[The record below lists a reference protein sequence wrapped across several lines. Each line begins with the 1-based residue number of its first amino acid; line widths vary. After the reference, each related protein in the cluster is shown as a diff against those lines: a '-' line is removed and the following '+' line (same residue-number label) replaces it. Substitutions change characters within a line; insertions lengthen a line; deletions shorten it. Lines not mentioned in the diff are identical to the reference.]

1 MRTNQTFDTLQ
12 ARYDNA
18 TPYEPTSLEESHEVL
33 TDSLTEI
40 SELLLQVELKVN
52 EIHRRAGEAY
62 CETHLPYLTFQLDTD
77 TARNEIDKYLNN
89 EDV

>member
-1 MRTNQTFDTLQ
+1 MSNQTFNTLQ

-18 TPYEPTSLEESHEVL
+18 TPCEPTAKQLAHEEL

-40 SELLLQVELKVN
+40 AELLLKVERKVN
-52 EIHRRAGEAY
+52 ELYSLCGNRY
-62 CETHLPYLTFQLDTD
+62 CEEELPYLTFQLDTD
-77 TARNEIDKYLNN
+77 TARNEIANYLNK